1 MQRRTI
7 SATVL
12 AVLCALTLGACG
24 MQASVQ
30 RDGTPAAQCSR
41 D

>member
-1 MQRRTI
+1 MPRRMI

-12 AVLCALTLGACG
+12 AVLCALALAACG
-24 MQASVQ
+24 MPASVQ
-30 RDGTPAAQCSR
+30 RDGSPATQCSR